1 MSEFFNLVQSTLDEF
16 LVKADVLKNSDHDH
30 EEEKEGA

>member
-1 MSEFFNLVQSTLDEF
+1 MSQFFGLAQSTLDDF
-16 LVKADVLKNSDHDH
+16 LEKADLKNFDHDH